1 MDIRIDDLSGPDVA
15 RLLEEHLEEMRS
27 VSPPQS
33 THALDL
39 EGLRLPEITFWTAWK
54 SGKLAACGAIK
65 RLDKKHAEIKS
76 MRTSAEFRQQGIA
89 SVMLEHILEEARQRG
104 YQRLSLETGSMD
116 YFRPAR
122 SLYRSFG
129 FDYCRPFADYR
140 LDPNSVYMSREI

>member
-65 RLDKKHAEIKS
+65 RLDNKHAEIKS

-89 SVMLEHILEEARQRG
+89 SAMLEHILAEARQRG